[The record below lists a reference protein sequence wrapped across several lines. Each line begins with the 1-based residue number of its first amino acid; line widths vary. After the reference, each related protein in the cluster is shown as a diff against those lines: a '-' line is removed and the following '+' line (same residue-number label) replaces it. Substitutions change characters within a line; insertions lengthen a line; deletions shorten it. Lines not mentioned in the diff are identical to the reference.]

1 MTEQFRPTTLILKSE
16 KIGITLSDFFDNYYY
31 PDAKIRKKYH
41 RHDLLGF
48 NKHFRDNLGEVPLTE
63 LEPLTL
69 DLWVRNYLERGYAPV
84 TINKHIFLMNRL
96 LNMARHWGFINFNS
110 FENRLIRRLPIG
122 NLKQRFLNPSETK
135 RILTECKNDSN
146 IHIYHVAKVLLLTGA
161 RVGELRGMLWQHVD
175 LQAFV
180 WDVPISK
187 SGRPRRIYLG
197 EAAVSAL
204 KELRATNE
212 HHFLPTRPADVAFM
226 NPRRRCAYN
235 HFHSAWDRCRTRA
248 ELKSVRIHDLRH
260 TYASILI
267 NKGVSLY
274 EIQRLL
280 GHHHIT
286 MTERYA
292 HLLPNTL
299 KNKVDLISDFIE

>member
-1 MTEQFRPTTLILKSE
+1 LTRLALAKAVAFAIHLEDDCTGHAHVLLRR
-16 KIGITLSDFFDNYYY
+16 IGG
-31 PDAKIRKKYH
+31 PVCHIR
-41 RHDLLGF
+41 
-48 NKHFRDNLGEVPLTE
+48 
-63 LEPLTL
+63 
-69 DLWVRNYLERGYAPV
+69 A
-84 TINKHIFLMNRL
+84 
-96 LNMARHWGFINFNS
+96 
-110 FENRLIRRLPIG
+110 
-122 NLKQRFLNPSETK
+122 
-135 RILTECKNDSN
+135 
-146 IHIYHVAKVLLLTGA
+146 AKVLLLTGA
-161 RVGELRGMLWQHVD
+161 RVGELRWMLWQHVD

-187 SGRPRRIYLG
+187 SGRPRRVYLG
-197 EAAVSAL
+197 DAAVSAL
-204 KELRATNE
+204 KDLRNVNE
-212 HHFLPTRPADVAFM
+212 DHFLPTRPADVVFM

-299 KNKVDLISDFIE
+299 KSKVDLISGFIE